1 MYKVFAIGILILSLA
16 QCGVLHGQE
25 SSKSPLRSGRLV
37 AQLRDRM
44 NEQIR
49 ELPPANQK
57 QVFQLYEAR
66 YKQMYTVE
74 KDDAV
79 LQAIHELANLYWA
92 NGVSKEKAVD
102 LQRFVISSSERDATI
117 AKSWR
122 QLGMMN
128 WGEVGSEVAFNNAV
142 VHGEKA
148 GMSAEFVASSL
159 THQASIEFLSLQKP
173 DAATSTLSQI
183 FSNKKLIENASEETI
198 LLAANYVMDLVARN
212 GRNPSLDSLLK
223 DAAQYLERVTSS
235 SEKMALALE
244 KIIIIDMESGES
256 KLDLVIQRLEKLFSH
271 ESTREKWERV
281 RFGIELLLVKYAR
294 GHEKRFNED
303 FVDVLKTSEEVFD
316 AINDVKNWEKSGLS
330 KADAFRE
337 VAVVQSLAYSSLGK
351 TKEIEEIR
359 NELRDSQFKRSR
371 FIPHVPD
378 YLNKEKFVLLL
389 KKTHMQLTDEKKVAI
404 PIQSMPE
411 FSLFQNEKEE
421 GDATRNTPTPPVLP
435 ALRNQK
441 K

>member
-25 SSKSPLRSGRLV
+25 SSKFPLRSGRLV

-235 SEKMALALE
+235 SEKMALAWE

-256 KLDLVIQRLEKLFSH
+256 KLDLVIQRL
-271 ESTREKWERV
+271 
-281 RFGIELLLVKYAR
+281 
-294 GHEKRFNED
+294 
-303 FVDVLKTSEEVFD
+303 
-316 AINDVKNWEKSGLS
+316 
-330 KADAFRE
+330 
-337 VAVVQSLAYSSLGK
+337 SL
-351 TKEIEEIR
+351 IHI
-359 NELRDSQFKRSR
+359 
-371 FIPHVPD
+371 
-378 YLNKEKFVLLL
+378 
-389 KKTHMQLTDEKKVAI
+389 
-404 PIQSMPE
+404 
-411 FSLFQNEKEE
+411 
-421 GDATRNTPTPPVLP
+421 
-435 ALRNQK
+435 
-441 K
+441 